1 MEFIESFS
9 DISLVS
15 TYLRDFGILAP
26 AVAFIL
32 FVLQAA
38 LPIFPYII
46 LASVGGLLFGF
57 ELGLLLSW
65 SGALVGACLAYW
77 VCRLSA
83 TDWVIK
89 MVEKKFNYNL
99 REINGEL
106 AFWTIVVARIIPVV
120 PTPLI
125 NVVAALSG
133 VSFWT
138 FFFSSAIG
146 KIPTAVLYTGL
157 GVCLF
162 NAQDAKMTLLI
173 IGAIL
178 ALVIVGR
185 YLSKGKIKI
194 INRETQ

>member
-1 MEFIESFS
+1 MDIIQSFS
-9 DISLVS
+9 NISLVS
-15 TYLRDFGILAP
+15 AYLKEFGFLAP

-32 FVLQAA
+32 FVVQAA
-38 LPIFPYII
+38 LPVFPYII

-57 ELGLLLSW
+57 ELGVFLSW

-83 TDWVIK
+83 SDWVINII
-89 MVEKKFNYNL
+89 ERKFNYDV
-99 REINGEL
+99 REVDGEL
-106 AFWTIVVARIIPVV
+106 AFWSIVIARVIPVV

-133 VSFWT
+133 VSFWN

-146 KIPTAVLYTGL
+146 KIPSAVLYTGL
-157 GVCLF
+157 GIALF
-162 NAQDAKMTLLI
+162 NTQDIKMTLLI

-178 ALVIVGR
+178 TLAIVGR
-185 YLSKGKIKI
+185 YLSKGKIRI
-194 INRETQ
+194 ISRGN